1 MKESLG
7 SASKPFLILSAP
19 DFLPALKGEAFRT
32 LTPSWSDHSMPS
44 SSLMLV
50 LKHYFRY
57 FLPGKGS
64 PRLNWGVNFVQ
75 LRVDRISDDAEIFA
89 NFILLCREYGIIFD
103 FN

>member
-1 MKESLG
+1 
-7 SASKPFLILSAP
+7 
-19 DFLPALKGEAFRT
+19 
-32 LTPSWSDHSMPS
+32 
-44 SSLMLV
+44 MLV

-103 FN
+103 FNRIKKDLKLSKITLRRVKRKLMIRG